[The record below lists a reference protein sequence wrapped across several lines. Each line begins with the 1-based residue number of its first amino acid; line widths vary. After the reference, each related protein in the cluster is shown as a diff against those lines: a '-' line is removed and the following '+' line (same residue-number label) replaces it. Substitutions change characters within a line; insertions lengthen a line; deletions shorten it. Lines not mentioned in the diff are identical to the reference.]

1 VNIGAFKHPS
11 NPIKYLVE
19 RVERYFFRPGGR
31 YGIAI
36 ARIALFVG
44 IYITYTKLP
53 FSAGRVETWYAAV
66 SYAAYRPKGLV
77 QLFWSAP
84 PPVSLVE
91 TLMLVAQAS
100 TMMAIIGLLT
110 RPAML
115 ASVLSVL
122 FLHSLGYS
130 FVFGWSHPHNV
141 MFLVG
146 LAFMFGR
153 AGDHL
158 SIDALIRRWR
168 AERIPAERAIDGTYA
183 WPLLLG
189 QAAAALFYFGAFFAK
204 VAGPDYRFDA
214 DWVLSDSLR
223 NMLIQ
228 PWFVADQP
236 LPWYVELTASHPW
249 LWQCVALGH
258 LLTQFTPILACF
270 AINRPWLRLAEG
282 LVFGAG
288 VYLLGWFM
296 SYWNQQW
303 LLLLPFFIDWDHFGA
318 RLRRHLPAPF
328 FRPAPATFS
337 AACPVVRRDFLM
349 IDAMGG
355 KAPAAQPVYRRAVL
369 VWAGVFLTLYIATF
383 TLRLGFV
390 HFIYPFSNFDF
401 FSDVHAF
408 KPYSE
413 HRHWVQ
419 DLGQV
424 SFATDPVETFIQPAK
439 VWLISRYRGKDKL
452 QIDPSL
458 EQKRGL
464 VLAAANQE
472 LRYDEWKLLGEE
484 TRLRPAQ
491 GSIKEVRY
499 WGATVHFPAYP
510 APPGWTTVFRGL
522 VGAYDIATKTVRIAH
537 GALVPKGP
545 TGEFA
550 RLDLI
555 LGGFEEPNVRLF
567 FAPDP
572 RMTPGQAELTELN
585 GRFELV
591 HDAGAGGGDLV
602 GRFVLQPGQPLPWR
616 AATLIEV
623 REQGRPEV
631 WPFIGPVAVW

>member
-1 VNIGAFKHPS
+1 MVASANPS
-11 NPIKYLVE
+11 AGIKRMIE
-19 RVERYFFRPGGR
+19 RVESYFFRPGGK

-36 ARIALFVG
+36 ARIALFMG

-53 FSAGRVETWYAAV
+53 FSAGRVESWYAAV
-66 SYAAYRPKGLV
+66 SQTAYRPKGVV

-91 TLMLVAQAS
+91 TLIVVAQVS
-100 TMMAIIGLLT
+100 TVMAIVGLLT
-110 RPAML
+110 RPAMV

-158 SIDALIRRWR
+158 SADALIRRWR
-168 AERIPAERAIDGTYA
+168 ARRLPANHALDGTYM

-204 VAGPDYRFDA
+204 LLRPDYSLNIG
-214 DWVLSDSLR
+214 WVFSDSLR

-249 LWQCVALGH
+249 LWQFVALGH
-258 LLTQFTPILACF
+258 LFTQFMPILACF

-282 LVFGAG
+282 LTFGAG

-296 SYWNQQW
+296 NYWNYQW
-303 LLLLPFFIDWDHFGA
+303 LLLLPFFADWDYLLA
-318 RLRRHLPAPF
+318 RLRRYLHSSHF
-328 FRPAPATFS
+328 KSTVVFRFS
-337 AACPVVRRDFLM
+337 LTPLVERDFLM
-349 IDAMGG
+349 IGAVPRSADGG
-355 KAPAAQPVYRRAVL
+355 QSLRRRIVL
-369 VWAGVFLTLYIATF
+369 AWAGAFLIVYIATF
-383 TLRLGFV
+383 TLRLGLV
-390 HFIYPFSNFDF
+390 HFLYPFSNFDF

-408 KPYSE
+408 KPYSD

-419 DLGQV
+419 NLGQV
-424 SFATDPVETFIQPAK
+424 SLVTDTGQTFVQPTK
-439 VWLISRYRGKDKL
+439 VWLISRYRGTDKL
-452 QIDPSL
+452 QIDSSL

-472 LRYDEWKLLGEE
+472 LRYDEWKLLGSEE
-484 TRLRPAQ
+484 RFRSPKE
-491 GSIKEVRY
+491 SIREIRY

-522 VGAYDIATKTVRIAH
+522 VGAYEFATKTARVAH
-537 GALVPKGP
+537 GALVPKGR
-545 TGEFA
+545 TGAFE

-555 LGGFEEPNVRLF
+555 LGGFEKPNVRLF

-572 RMTPGQAELTELN
+572 RVTPGKAELVELD
-585 GRFELV
+585 GHFELEQN
-591 HDAGAGGGDLV
+591 GGKRGDLT
-602 GRFVLQPGQPLPWR
+602 GRFVIQPDQLLPWR
-616 AATLIEV
+616 AATLIEL
-623 REQGRPEV
+623 REQGRAEA
-631 WPFIGPVAVW
+631 WQFIGPIALR